1 MRTERKSQDG
11 VLGGESP
18 RSFRRRFDSV
28 ADGVP
33 EAAKAA
39 LEKQEAVLNQK
50 CVTMLSGS
58 AMKKQEEDDESQDW
72 FGAESETQDWMGAE
86 SDDEEAPERA
96 RTGLEP
102 VCEDAPHPRYQPGI
116 YEARC
121 IAAVVYRDPRFRRY
135 IARLKL
141 QLVPDGRIVCAFR
154 NLGSGEKPVVKR
166 GSEYRRDW
174 IIANGEQPRKRQTLS
189 PRVFINKIFRVRI
202 DDVKKRH
209 DGREHPDAEVYSTVK
224 EIIARLWP

>member
-1 MRTERKSQDG
+1 MRMGRKAPD
-11 VLGGESP
+11 
-18 RSFRRRFDSV
+18 
-28 ADGVP
+28 
-33 EAAKAA
+33 AAH
-39 LEKQEAVLNQK
+39 
-50 CVTMLSGS
+50 
-58 AMKKQEEDDESQDW
+58 
-72 FGAESETQDWMGAE
+72 GAEKSRVAEASEADCYACRKAGREPVLSELPSGGFVCGLCHPNPHELATPAKFE
-86 SDDEEAPERA
+86 DEEHSH
-96 RTGLEP
+96 EP

-116 YEARC
+116 YQARC

-135 IARLKL
+135 VARLKL
-141 QLVPDGRIVCAFR
+141 QLVPDGSIVFAFR

-174 IIANGEQPRKRQTLS
+174 IIAHGEQPRKRQTLS

-224 EIIARLWP
+224 EVIARLWP

>member
-39 LEKQEAVLNQK
+39 LDKQEAVLNQK

-58 AMKKQEEDDESQDW
+58 AMKKQEEDDE
-72 FGAESETQDWMGAE
+72 
-86 SDDEEAPERA
+86 
-96 RTGLEP
+96 
-102 VCEDAPHPRYQPGI
+102 
-116 YEARC
+116 
-121 IAAVVYRDPRFRRY
+121 
-135 IARLKL
+135 
-141 QLVPDGRIVCAFR
+141 
-154 NLGSGEKPVVKR
+154 
-166 GSEYRRDW
+166 RRDW
-174 IIANGEQPRKRQTLS
+174 IIANGEQHRKRQTLS
-189 PRVFINKIFRVRI
+189 QRVFINKIFRVRI

>member
-1 MRTERKSQDG
+1 M
-11 VLGGESP
+11 SP
-18 RSFRRRFDSV
+18 LRLFRRRFDSV

-72 FGAESETQDWMGAE
+72 FGAESEAEDWLGA
-86 SDDEEAPERA
+86 ERA

-102 VCEDAPHPRYQPGI
+102 VCEDAPHPRYKPGI

-121 IAAVVYRDPRFRRY
+121 IAAVVYRDPRFRRHVV
-135 IARLKL
+135 RLKFRF
-141 QLVPDGRIVCAFR
+141 VPDGRIVYAFL
-154 NLGSGEKPVVKR
+154 NLGTGEKPVAKR
-166 GSEYRRDW
+166 GSEYRRAW
-174 IIANGEQPRKRQTLS
+174 IIANGQQPQKRQTLS
-189 PRVFINKIFRVRI
+189 KRVFIDKIFRVRI

-209 DGREHPDAEVYSTVK
+209 DGREHPDAAVYSTVK
-224 EIIARLWP
+224 EVIARLWP

>member
-1 MRTERKSQDG
+1 VLQNTTVALCPGKKKEHAMPIHDEPRPEMESGGWPEDECEQD
-11 VLGGESP
+11 EHYFQAAP
-18 RSFRRRFDSV
+18 
-28 ADGVP
+28 P
-33 EAAKAA
+33 PAAKVK
-39 LEKQEAVLNQK
+39 LETE
-50 CVTMLSGS
+50 
-58 AMKKQEEDDESQDW
+58 
-72 FGAESETQDWMGAE
+72 
-86 SDDEEAPERA
+86 
-96 RTGLEP
+96 LEP
-102 VCEDAPHPRYQPGI
+102 VCEDAPHPRYKPGI

-141 QLVPDGRIVCAFR
+141 QLVPDGSIVFAFR

-224 EIIARLWP
+224 EVIVRLWP

>member
-58 AMKKQEEDDESQDW
+58 AMKKQVEDDESQDW
-72 FGAESETQDWMGAE
+72 FGAESEAEDWLGA
-86 SDDEEAPERA
+86 ERA

-102 VCEDAPHPRYQPGI
+102 VCEDAPYPRYKPGI

-121 IAAVVYRDPRFRRY
+121 IAAVVYRDPR
-135 IARLKL
+135 
-141 QLVPDGRIVCAFR
+141 
-154 NLGSGEKPVVKR
+154 
-166 GSEYRRDW
+166 
-174 IIANGEQPRKRQTLS
+174 
-189 PRVFINKIFRVRI
+189 
-202 DDVKKRH
+202 
-209 DGREHPDAEVYSTVK
+209 
-224 EIIARLWP
+224 